1 MAASCVRKSV
11 VCSRGRCTPGI
22 DELETLR
29 NLDLSGQKGLNRTRD
44 LFLVGCY
51 TGLRVSDLQRLDASS
66 RFSLN
71 GIECFSLNQRK
82 TGQRVAIP
90 VHPVVKDI
98 LDRNGDTPPPSQ
110 HEQVMN
116 RNLKR
121 IGQVMELTQP

>member
-1 MAASCVRKSV
+1 M
-11 VCSRGRCTPGI
+11 
-22 DELETLR
+22 LH
-29 NLDLSGQKGLNRTRD
+29 
-44 LFLVGCY
+44 
-51 TGLRVSDLQRLDASS
+51 GLRVSDLQRLDASS

-98 LDRNGDTPPPSQ
+98 LDRNGDAPPPSQ

-121 IGQVMELTQP
+121 IGQQMELPSPSGPSLPSEGKKRLQNTPNGVS